1 MDGWNNTNKKD
12 KEYKYSIA
20 LSRLED
26 VLWFFFSV
34 YLIDKWSF
42 ESFKVSQAKNCS
54 NFPLEFL

>member
-12 KEYKYSIA
+12 KEYKYSSA

-26 VLWFFFSV
+26 VLWIFFSV
-34 YLIDKWSF
+34 YLIDQWSF
-42 ESFKVSQAKNCS
+42 EVSQPKKCF

>member
-12 KEYKYSIA
+12 KEYKYSSA

-34 YLIDKWSF
+34 YLIDQWSF
-42 ESFKVSQAKNCS
+42 ESFVVSQAKKCS